1 MNSRAALVSLHV
13 AVLLFGLSGL
23 IGKAV
28 SSPALVV
35 TCLRSL
41 VGAFALAAFLALR
54 RDHAMT
60 AWRGR
65 IGALFAGG
73 ALLAAHWWT
82 FFAAIQQSTV
92 ALGLLTYA
100 SYPLFVT
107 LLGWLVLR
115 ERPRRVDLFA
125 CMLVVAGLVLVVP
138 DWNFGARVSLATALG
153 LASGFT
159 FAALTLLNRRLT
171 ATMSP
176 LPLVTA
182 QTAVAGLLLL
192 PLAAAQLPAVPAR
205 NWAWLILLGIVF
217 TGLAHACFTAALQR
231 VRVAVVGVVAALEPV
246 YGIAAA
252 WALFG
257 DRPSPA
263 MLAGGVLI
271 IGASFL
277 SLLPSSVPTLTMTP
291 QGQAP
296 NSSGNWHSV
305 GTYRPCC
312 LRHRSGGA
320 RDHHQRRPR
329 KGR

>member
-1 MNSRAALVSLHV
+1 MNSRAALVSLHF

-28 SSPALVV
+28 HSPALVV

-41 VGAFALAAFLALR
+41 VGTLALAAMLALR
-54 RDHAMT
+54 RERLAA

-65 IGALFAGG
+65 RGALLSGG
-73 ALLAAHWWT
+73 ALLAAHWWL

-107 LLGWLVLR
+107 LLGWLLLR
-115 ERPRRVDLFA
+115 ERPRRVDLCA
-125 CMLVVAGLVLVVP
+125 CALVVAGLVLVVP
-138 DWNFGARVSLATALG
+138 DWNFGSRVGLATALG

-171 ATMSP
+171 AVMSP

-182 QTAVAGLLLL
+182 QTGVAGLLLL
-192 PLAAAQLPAVPAR
+192 PLAATQLPAVPAR
-205 NWAWLILLGIVF
+205 DWAWLILLGIVF
-217 TGLAHACFTAALQR
+217 TGLAHACFTASLQR
-231 VRVAVVGVVAALEPV
+231 VRVAVVAVVAALEPV

-252 WALFG
+252 WMIFG
-257 DRPSPA
+257 DTPSPA
-263 MLAGGVLI
+263 MLAGGALI

-277 SLLPSSVPTLTMTP
+277 SLLPSSVPPLGVTP
-291 QGQAP
+291 
-296 NSSGNWHSV
+296 
-305 GTYRPCC
+305 
-312 LRHRSGGA
+312 
-320 RDHHQRRPR
+320 
-329 KGR
+329 

>member
-1 MNSRAALVSLHV
+1 MNSRTALVSLHF

-28 SSPALVV
+28 HSPALVV

-41 VGAFALAAFLALR
+41 VGALALAALLILR
-54 RDHAMT
+54 REKLVA

-65 IGALFAGG
+65 LGVLLAGG
-73 ALLAAHWWT
+73 ALLAVHWWM
-82 FFAAIQQSTV
+82 FFAAIQLSTV

-107 LLGWLVLR
+107 LLGWVVLR
-115 ERPRRVDLFA
+115 ERPRRADLFA
-125 CMLVVAGLVLVVP
+125 CALVVIGLVLVVP
-138 DWNFGARVSLATALG
+138 DWNFGARAGLATALG

-159 FAALTLLNRRLT
+159 FAALTLLSRRLI
-171 ATMSP
+171 AVVPP

-205 NWAWLILLGIVF
+205 DWAWLILLGIVF
-217 TGLAHACFTAALQR
+217 TGLAHACFTASLQR

-252 WALFG
+252 WAIFG
-257 DRPSPA
+257 DTPSPA

-277 SLLPSSVPTLTMTP
+277 SLLPPP
-291 QGQAP
+291 CR
-296 NSSGNWHSV
+296 HS
-305 GTYRPCC
+305 P
-312 LRHRSGGA
+312 
-320 RDHHQRRPR
+320 
-329 KGR
+329 

>member
-1 MNSRAALVSLHV
+1 MNSRAALISLHF

-41 VGAFALAAFLALR
+41 VGALALAAFLALR
-54 RDHAMT
+54 RESALA

-65 IGALFAGG
+65 IGVLLASG
-73 ALLAAHWWT
+73 ALLAVHWWT
-82 FFAAIQQSTV
+82 FFAAIQMSTV

-107 LLGWLVLR
+107 LLGWVGLR

-125 CMLVVAGLVLVVP
+125 CALVVAGLVLVVP
-138 DWNFGARVSLATALG
+138 DWNFGARAGLATALG

-171 ATMSP
+171 AALPP

-192 PLAAAQLPAVPAR
+192 PLSVAQLPAVPAR
-205 NWAWLILLGIVF
+205 DWAWRILLGIVF
-217 TGLAHACFTAALQR
+217 TGLAHACFTASLQR

-252 WALFG
+252 WAIFG
-257 DRPSPA
+257 DTPSPA
-263 MLAGGVLI
+263 MLAGGALI

-277 SLLPSSVPTLTMTP
+277 SLRRSS
-291 QGQAP
+291 AP
-296 NSSGNWHSV
+296 PAGPPGNSSFLM
-305 GTYRPCC
+305 R
-312 LRHRSGGA
+312 RADKGG
-320 RDHHQRRPR
+320 
-329 KGR
+329 

>member
-1 MNSRAALVSLHV
+1 MNRRTALFFLHFS
-13 AVLLFGLSGL
+13 VLLFGLSGL

-28 SSPALVV
+28 HSPALVV

-41 VGAFALAAFLALR
+41 VGALALAILLMLR
-54 RDHAMT
+54 RERLLE

-65 IGALFAGG
+65 VGILLAGG
-73 ALLAAHWWT
+73 ALLALHWWT

-100 SYPLFVT
+100 SYPLFLT
-107 LLGWLVLR
+107 LLGWLVLSD
-115 ERPRRVDLFA
+115 RPGRMDLLTCA
-125 CMLVVAGLVLVVP
+125 RVVAGLGLVVP
-138 DWNFGARVSLATALG
+138 DWNFGARAGLATVLG
-153 LASGFT
+153 LTSGFT

-171 ATMSP
+171 AAMSP

-205 NWAWLILLGIVF
+205 DWAWLILLGIIF
-217 TGLAHACFTAALQR
+217 TGLAHACFTMSLQR

-252 WALFG
+252 WAIFG
-257 DRPSPA
+257 DAPSLA
-263 MLAGGVLI
+263 MLAGGMLI

-277 SLLPSSVPTLTMTP
+277 SLLPSSVPP
-291 QGQAP
+291 EGQPAK
-296 NSSGNWHSV
+296 SSFPV
-305 GTYRPCC
+305 CC
-312 LRHRSGGA
+312 KDEIS
-320 RDHHQRRPR
+320 
-329 KGR
+329 